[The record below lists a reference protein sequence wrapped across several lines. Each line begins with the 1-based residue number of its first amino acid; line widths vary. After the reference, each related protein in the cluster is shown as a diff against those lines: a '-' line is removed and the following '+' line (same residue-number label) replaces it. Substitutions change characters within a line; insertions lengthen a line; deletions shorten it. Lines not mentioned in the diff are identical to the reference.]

1 MEPPKPPPL
10 NEEALRIPV
19 PRSVPEDDEDDS
31 GDKIILLSYI
41 SIAVMV
47 AALLPLSYWIAL
59 KIYNRLVHL
68 SLTSKFFNE
77 HLKCGA
83 LDLPDPSLSFKS
95 AIALSSTSRVAH
107 DGWPG

>member
-1 MEPPKPPPL
+1 MSNRFVLCFSNHEF
-10 NEEALRIPV
+10 
-19 PRSVPEDDEDDS
+19 
-31 GDKIILLSYI
+31 
-41 SIAVMV
+41 
-47 AALLPLSYWIAL
+47 WIH
-59 KIYNRLVHL
+59 IYCSMFIRLVHL

-95 AIALSSTSRVAH
+95 AIALNSTSRVAH